1 MSNCGDVVIGSGV
14 YIHRWP
20 SASLD
25 NLETLD
31 AR

>member
-14 YIHRWP
+14 YIRRFS

-25 NLETLD
+25 NLEDQD
-31 AR
+31 AG